1 MKFCCFVGEEEVDDI
16 LNLKAIIHWM
26 LQVSSLRYVE
36 VTTSLFSQNPELP
49 AYVESHFFFGIHN
62 RSTFYWE
69 LKISMSEF
77 KT

>member
-49 AYVESHFFFGIHN
+49 AYVESHWFFY
-62 RSTFYWE
+62 FYFFLE
-69 LKISMSEF
+69 TITGQLFIGS
-77 KT
+77 

>member
-26 LQVSSLRYVE
+26 LQVYSLRYVE

-49 AYVESHFFFGIHN
+49 AYVESHWFLVFFFFLETITGQLDIG
-62 RSTFYWE
+62 S
-69 LKISMSEF
+69 
-77 KT
+77 

>member
-1 MKFCCFVGEEEVDDI
+1 MKCCCFVGEEEVDDI

-49 AYVESHFFFGIHN
+49 AYVEVTDFFLETVTGQLDIGN
-62 RSTFYWE
+62 
-69 LKISMSEF
+69 
-77 KT
+77 

>member
-49 AYVESHFFFGIHN
+49 AYVESH
-62 RSTFYWE
+62 
-69 LKISMSEF
+69 
-77 KT
+77 